1 MQQVTLGQA
10 KIRLIDLVE
19 AAVHGEEVF
28 IQQDARRAVQLVPR
42 VLRKLSRTFGS
53 AKGLITMA
61 EDFDAELP
69 DFKVSNEVGIAL
81 MP

>member
-1 MQQVTLGQA
+1 MQQVTLEQA

-28 IQQDARRAVQLVPR
+28 ITKDAQQAVQLVPR
-42 VLRKLSRTFGS
+42 VLRKPTRTFGS

-69 DFKVSNEVGIAL
+69 DFQEY
-81 MP
+81 MQ